1 MSPFPL
7 MNYFLTLLAVIL
19 FVIGLVALT
28 PDDER
33 PGEPPTGLPW
43 QIEVLPDGSPRVFG
57 ITLGR
62 STLGEAGERLGR
74 DRELAI
80 IAAPDEPG
88 ALEMYYGH
96 YSAGGIT
103 GKLILV
109 ADLTPAV
116 LLELRERALQDG
128 GTRRYYLD
136 TGDLPIAYRA
146 PVKLITF
153 LPSIDLDADAVRH
166 RFGQPEETI
175 ESSAQL
181 QHLLYPD
188 KGLDVVIDRNGKE
201 VLQYLT
207 PREFTKLREQW

>member
-1 MSPFPL
+1 MKYL
-7 MNYFLTLLAVIL
+7 LALLAVIL
-19 FVIGLVALT
+19 FVVGLVMLT
-28 PDDER
+28 PNDER

-43 QIEVLPDGSPRVFG
+43 QIEVLPDGTPRVFG

-62 STLGEAGERLGR
+62 STLGEAGERLGM

-88 ALEMYYGH
+88 AMEMYYGH

-109 ADLTPAV
+109 ADMAPAV
-116 LLELRERALQDG
+116 LLELRERASQDG
-128 GTRRYYLD
+128 GTRRYRLQSD
-136 TGDLPIAYRA
+136 DLPIAYKT

-153 LPSIDLDADAVRH
+153 LPSVDLDADTIH
-166 RFGQPEETI
+166 NRFGMPAEII
-175 ESSAQL
+175 ERSAQV

-188 KGLDVVIDRNGKE
+188 KGLDVVIDPDGKE

-207 PREFTKLREQW
+207 PQEFTKLRDRL